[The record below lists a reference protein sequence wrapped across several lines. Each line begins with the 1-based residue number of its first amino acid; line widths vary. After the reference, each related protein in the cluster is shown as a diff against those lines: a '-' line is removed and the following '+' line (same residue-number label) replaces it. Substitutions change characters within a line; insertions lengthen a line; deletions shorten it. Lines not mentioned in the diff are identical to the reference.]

1 MPGDVSVCEE
11 PAEAPAMRQWLVRE
25 AAMRADELCDHVR
38 RRLPV
43 RARLVGK
50 ERLNDLVLIAVTEW
64 PIEPLLA
71 AGRGSVEEE
80 KILDATTKRV
90 TATYEALRGGEQT
103 YGFFW
108 TLILSAAISAIV
120 QHILEWWLSRAAN
133 RVKLA
138 GWQWAARGEP

>member
-1 MPGDVSVCEE
+1 MPGDLRVCEE
-11 PAEAPAMRQWLVRE
+11 PAEAPAVRE
-25 AAMRADELCDHVR
+25 RNVQEVTMQADELCAYVR

-64 PIEPLLA
+64 PIEPLMA

-90 TATYEALRGGEQT
+90 TATYEALRGSEQT

-120 QHILEWWLSRAAN
+120 QHVLEWWLSRSAN

-138 GWQWAARGEP
+138 GWQWAARGEA

>member
-1 MPGDVSVCEE
+1 MNTE
-11 PAEAPAMRQWLVRE
+11 AE
-25 AAMRADELCDHVR
+25 ELCDHVR

-64 PIEPLLA
+64 PIEPLMA
-71 AGRGSVEEE
+71 ASRGSVEEE

-90 TATYEALRGGEQT
+90 TATYEALRGSEQT

-108 TLILSAAISAIV
+108 TLILSAAVSAIV
-120 QHILEWWLSRAAN
+120 QHILEWWLSRSAN

-138 GWQWAARGEP
+138 GWQWAARGEV

>member
-1 MPGDVSVCEE
+1 MQ
-11 PAEAPAMRQWLVRE
+11 AE
-25 AAMRADELCDHVR
+25 ELCRYVR
-38 RRLPV
+38 SRLPV
-43 RARLVGK
+43 RARLVGR

-64 PIEPLLA
+64 PIEPLMSA
-71 AGRGSVEEE
+71 SRGSAQEE

-90 TATYEALRGGEQT
+90 TATYEALRGAEQN

-120 QHILEWWLSRAAN
+120 QHIFEWWLSRSAN

-138 GWQWAARGEP
+138 GWQCAARGEA